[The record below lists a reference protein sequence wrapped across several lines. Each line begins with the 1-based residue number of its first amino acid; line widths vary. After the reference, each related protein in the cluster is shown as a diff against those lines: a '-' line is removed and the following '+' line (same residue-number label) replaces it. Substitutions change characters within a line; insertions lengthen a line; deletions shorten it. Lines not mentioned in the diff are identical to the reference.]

1 MSDTQA
7 TPLHIGLFIL
17 HAVGLALGLVVA
29 VLAALVLV
37 MPALMSAMA
46 FASPGSQDVVW
57 TNLLVYGFMSLPV
70 VIVVAA
76 VLACVPF
83 IPSLIGFIKRRQLW
97 TVLGLLATL
106 ACFALPL
113 ISVLVMGVGWV
124 GLDVYCDGVFNCR

>member
-7 TPLHIGLFIL
+7 SPLHLGLFVL
-17 HAVGLALGLVVA
+17 HAVGLAVGVVVSA
-29 VLAALVLV
+29 LAALVLV

-57 TNLLVYGFMSLPV
+57 TNLLVYGFMYLPV

-83 IPSLIGFIKRRQLW
+83 IPSLIGFIKCRKLW
-97 TVLGLLATL
+97 TILGLLATL
-106 ACFALPL
+106 ACFALPT
-113 ISVLVMGVGWV
+113 INMVVMGVGWV